1 MTTLMI
7 VIAKCLCTH
16 PLHYRPFWTNK
27 KGWKCHLA
35 IGDETHFDLSAKSTN
50 FLKRLKNVLQ
60 YISKIFYFIFF
71 CRFDYDDLLTN
82 ATFCLV
88 PRGRRLGSFRFME
101 TLRAGCVPVL
111 LSNGWRLPFA
121 EVIDW
126 SQAVIEADERLLLQ
140 VPEILHSVP
149 QSKIFAM
156 RQQTQILYDRYLS
169 SVEKIVDTT
178 IEVCM
183 FFSVKSFSRKFSWNL
198 FLGKITI
205 FS

>member
-1 MTTLMI
+1 M
-7 VIAKCLCTH
+7 
-16 PLHYRPFWTNK
+16 
-27 KGWKCHLA
+27 
-35 IGDETHFDLSAKSTN
+35 
-50 FLKRLKNVLQ
+50 KRLKNVLQ

-156 RQQTQILYDRYLS
+156 RQQTQTLYDRYLS

-183 FFSVKSFSRKFSWNL
+183 LFFREIIFTKIFVKLISRKNYYFFPNSM
-198 FLGKITI
+198 GKKIKI
-205 FS
+205 

>member
-1 MTTLMI
+1 M
-7 VIAKCLCTH
+7 H
-16 PLHYRPFWTNK
+16 PSFALYYRQFWTNK

-35 IGDETHFDLSAKSTN
+35 IGDETHFDLSAKSKN

-178 IEVCM
+178 IEVC
-183 FFSVKSFSRKFSWNL
+183 R
-198 FLGKITI
+198 
-205 FS
+205 

>member
-1 MTTLMI
+1 MYYNI
-7 VIAKCLCTH
+7 
-16 PLHYRPFWTNK
+16 
-27 KGWKCHLA
+27 
-35 IGDETHFDLSAKSTN
+35 
-50 FLKRLKNVLQ
+50 FLK
-60 YISKIFYFIFF
+60 YFISFFF

-169 SVEKIVDTT
+169 SVEKIVDTA

-183 FFSVKSFSRKFSWNL
+183 FFREIIFTKIFVKLISRKNYYF
-198 FLGKITI
+198 FKK
-205 FS
+205 FYDKKD

>member
-1 MTTLMI
+1 MYYNI
-7 VIAKCLCTH
+7 
-16 PLHYRPFWTNK
+16 
-27 KGWKCHLA
+27 
-35 IGDETHFDLSAKSTN
+35 
-50 FLKRLKNVLQ
+50 FLK
-60 YISKIFYFIFF
+60 YFISFFF

-156 RQQTQILYDRYLS
+156 RQQTQTLYDRYLS

-183 FFSVKSFSRKFSWNL
+183 FFSVKSFSRKFS
-198 FLGKITI
+198 
-205 FS
+205 

>member
-1 MTTLMI
+1 
-7 VIAKCLCTH
+7 
-16 PLHYRPFWTNK
+16 
-27 KGWKCHLA
+27 
-35 IGDETHFDLSAKSTN
+35 
-50 FLKRLKNVLQ
+50 
-60 YISKIFYFIFF
+60 
-71 CRFDYDDLLTN
+71 
-82 ATFCLV
+82 
-88 PRGRRLGSFRFME
+88 ME

-156 RQQTQILYDRYLS
+156 RQQTQTLYDRYLS

-183 FFSVKSFSRKFSWNL
+183 LFFREIIFTKIFVKLISRKNYYFFPNSIE
-198 FLGKITI
+198 KR
-205 FS
+205 